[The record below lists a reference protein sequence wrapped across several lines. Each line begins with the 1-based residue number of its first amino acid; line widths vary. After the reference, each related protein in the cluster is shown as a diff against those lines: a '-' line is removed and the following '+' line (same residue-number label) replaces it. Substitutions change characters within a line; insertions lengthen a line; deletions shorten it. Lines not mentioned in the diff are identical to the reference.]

1 MRSNTLWYCTCLL
14 TVAVPMMAAAFQ
26 APPRP
31 APVPPPPDVGAPPKD
46 ATKLPSGLAFKVL
59 QPGEGAARP
68 GATDMVTVHY
78 TGWTTDGKM
87 FDSSHARNQ
96 PSTFPL
102 DQVIKG
108 WGEGV
113 QLMSPGERRRL
124 WIPESLAYNGQA
136 GRPAGMLVF
145 DIELI
150 AIAPT
155 TSVPAPRLPEPPRD
169 AKRTP
174 TAQP

>member
-87 FDSSHARNQ
+87 FDSSHARGAPTEFALNR
-96 PSTFPL
+96 
-102 DQVIKG
+102 VIKG
-108 WGEGV
+108 WTEGL
-113 QLMSPGERRRL
+113 QLMKPGGTFL
-124 WIPESLAYNGQA
+124 FVIPPELGYGPRGA
-136 GRPAGMLVF
+136 GEKIPANATLVF
-145 DIELI
+145 LVELV
-150 AIAPT
+150 
-155 TSVPAPRLPEPPRD
+155 SV
-169 AKRTP
+169 KKS
-174 TAQP
+174 